1 MDIIFNPKYQL
12 FFKTL
17 FRQKEVSELSEI
29 FFIDKKENND
39 FNSIF
44 LKKEVVLD
52 FKAEKYKCIEIPNIR
67 SNDNLILKN
76 VNCDKLILNGCQ
88 LKELIIDHSKFN
100 QLKFNCNKNSNYH
113 FISTFRYNGRNE
125 DNENLITIPP
135 IIFFQTMYIS
145 NSRKKWRI
153 NNNLFKLNIK
163 NIPFNRIK
171 IKNKE
176 KVTSITYKN
185 KLSQKI
191 ELANMDNLE
200 FIMLNVSKQT
210 SIKLR
215 NIPNLSKLFIKN
227 TTINNK
233 NNYEIESQNI
243 LNLNKINSSQLSE
256 LSILGFEIKNT
267 PILNDPKLKYICLD
281 NNYPGALKGKYIFML
296 SNDKELN
303 FFLIPR
309 KTKENIFNF
318 LLQEQWILEE
328 KNNIINEFLELRES
342 TLLMKNVLMD
352 NLKYIQEDDF
362 KTIHKNDKMG
372 LNALLYCS
380 KLDTLKTILQNKN
393 YVLNKDDMEKL
404 TNKIFKSYYENEFIK
419 QKLRTKNSLTINT
432 NLLLDIKSKKHI

>member
-1 MDIIFNPKYQL
+1 
-12 FFKTL
+12 
-17 FRQKEVSELSEI
+17 
-29 FFIDKKENND
+29 
-39 FNSIF
+39 
-44 LKKEVVLD
+44 
-52 FKAEKYKCIEIPNIR
+52 
-67 SNDNLILKN
+67 
-76 VNCDKLILNGCQ
+76 
-88 LKELIIDHSKFN
+88 
-100 QLKFNCNKNSNYH
+100 
-113 FISTFRYNGRNE
+113 
-125 DNENLITIPP
+125 
-135 IIFFQTMYIS
+135 
-145 NSRKKWRI
+145 
-153 NNNLFKLNIK
+153 
-163 NIPFNRIK
+163 
-171 IKNKE
+171 
-176 KVTSITYKN
+176 
-185 KLSQKI
+185 
-191 ELANMDNLE
+191 MDNLE